1 MKAVNFLPGIF
12 LLLTT
17 PVPQARMQ
25 SDFCHIKNTTTQ
37 DGEEIRYTVFYS
49 AAGLFVHAGSASFI
63 NKLEKL
69 NGKAVYHMIG
79 EGRSNSRYDWIYK
92 VRDRYE
98 SYIDT
103 ATMQPLQFFRDV
115 QDGKTKKKERVVFNR
130 KNNTATS
137 DSNTIKVP
145 VCVQDVMST
154 IYYARNI
161 DFSSYKKNDRIPF
174 NMFLE
179 NEVHELYIRYM
190 GKEEIKTTYG
200 KFRTIKFKA
209 MLVEGTLFSGGEN
222 MTVWVSDDANRLP
235 VRIQSPILIGNI
247 KVDMSGY
254 NNLRHPLT
262 ALEKKKVK

>member
-12 LLLTT
+12 LFMSALVQQVQP
-17 PVPQARMQ
+17 PV
-25 SDFCHIKNTTTQ
+25 DFCNIRNTTTQ

-49 AAGLFVHAGSASFI
+49 AAGLFVNAGEASFT
-63 NKLEKL
+63 NNLEKL
-69 NGKAVYHMIG
+69 NGKTVFHMVG
-79 EGRSNSRYDWIYK
+79 EGQSNSRYDWIYK

-98 SYIDT
+98 SFIDT
-103 ATMQPLQFFRDV
+103 ATMQPIRFSRKTQEGR
-115 QDGKTKKKERVVFNR
+115 TKKSELVIFNR

-145 VCVQDVMST
+145 VCVQDVLST
-154 IYYARNI
+154 IYFARNI
-161 DFSSYKKNDRIPF
+161 DFSGYKKNDRVPF

-200 KFRTIKFKA
+200 KFKTIKFKA

-254 NNLRHPLT
+254 RNLRHPLT
-262 ALEKKKVK
+262 ALEKRKTK